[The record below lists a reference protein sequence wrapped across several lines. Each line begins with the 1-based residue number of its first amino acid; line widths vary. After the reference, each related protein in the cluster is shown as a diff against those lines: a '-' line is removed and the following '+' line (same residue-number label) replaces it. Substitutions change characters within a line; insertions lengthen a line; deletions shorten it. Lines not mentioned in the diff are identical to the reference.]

1 MSRKLK
7 ETYHR
12 LGELVVRRKAASH
25 EVVDELLALQRSD
38 LERGRRPRRLGELLV
53 ERKILDRLT
62 IREILQEQKLHRGER
77 RDFKISLKDEGG
89 VAVLCLTG
97 RLDRDKT
104 TSLTKILEGLM
115 NRGFARVLI
124 EASKLVHIE
133 SQGVAAFIPYVDES
147 RARGGDVKFS
157 GLGAQ
162 ARVIIDRLG
171 LDRFI
176 QTFPAKAPALH
187 AFETPIDEYMSRGAL
202 GEYVSSAATRQF
214 HLSYCAVAQMIPEG
228 DRLYY
233 ENKLDARKQ
242 GKQPCKKCRP

>member
-1 MSRKLK
+1 MSRRLK

-38 LERGRRPRRLGELLV
+38 LERGRRPRRLGELLI

-62 IREILQEQKLHRGER
+62 IREILQEQQLHRGEKR
-77 RDFKISLKDEGG
+77 EFKIALKDEAG
-89 VAVLCLTG
+89 VAVLSLAG

-104 TSLTKILEGLM
+104 PVLTKILERLM
-115 NRGFARVLI
+115 NRGFARVVI
-124 EASKLVHIE
+124 DASKLVHIE
-133 SQGVAAFIPYVDES
+133 SQGIAAFIPYVDES

-157 GLGAQ
+157 GLGPQ

-176 QTFPAKAPALH
+176 QTFPAKATAIH
-187 AFETPIDEYMSRGAL
+187 AFDTPIDEYMSRGAL
-202 GEYVSSAATRQF
+202 GEYVSSPASRQF
-214 HLSYCAVAQMIPEG
+214 HLSYCSISQMIPED

-233 ENKLDARKQ
+233 ESKLAARHQ
-242 GKQPCKKCRP
+242 GKQACKKCRP